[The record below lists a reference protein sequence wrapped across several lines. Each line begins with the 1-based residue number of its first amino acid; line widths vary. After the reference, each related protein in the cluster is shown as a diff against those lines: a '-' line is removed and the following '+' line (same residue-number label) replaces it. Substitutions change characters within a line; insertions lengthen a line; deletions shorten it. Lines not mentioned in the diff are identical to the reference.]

1 MDMIMDQ
8 NMIKEYLYDF
18 TEGRISVPQFLD
30 DIEKHPEILD
40 WIQELGKDE
49 MVRDAIFDPTATDL
63 RFAVRIIKKPFNIRE
78 RLQEEK
84 QRKRSNLTYHL
95 NVHGLIAQILRHHF
109 PDNPPVEDES
119 LSEQFDFLL
128 DVAPSYIGVGIENE
142 GVLEEIVNA
151 IPKGLSK
158 PAAMKWANKRI
169 KEAFH
174 IEGRKYPHWFQ
185 EPEWPVYEGRP
196 MKYVRTEKIN
206 REAQNHIF
214 VDLES
219 GIERTVLDA
228 F

>member
-1 MDMIMDQ
+1 MESDT
-8 NMIKEYLYDF
+8 IKKYLYDF
-18 TEGRISVPQFLD
+18 AEGHISVSQFLD

-40 WIQELGKDE
+40 WLQELEKDV
-49 MVRDAIFDPTATDL
+49 MIRDAIFDPTATDL
-63 RFAVRIIKKPFNIRE
+63 RFAVRIIMKPFNIRE
-78 RLQEEK
+78 ILQEQK
-84 QRKRSNLTYHL
+84 QRKRSDLSYHL
-95 NVHGLIAQILRHHF
+95 NVHGFISKMLKRHF
-109 PDNPPVEDES
+109 PNNPPVEDNS
-119 LSEQFDFLL
+119 LREKFEFMI
-128 DVAPSYIGVGIENE
+128 DVCPSYIGMGPENE
-142 GVLEEIVNA
+142 AVLEKIVNA
-151 IPKGLSK
+151 IPEGLSK
-158 PAAMKWANKRI
+158 TAAMKWANKRI